1 MSKSSGG
8 VRNVSAGSVAYS
20 NRLKEVTAMRRSGNY
35 SLVEMARHGT
45 GYVAIENSR
54 KRHSPEE
61 IEAAQYLASKG
72 YKVTLKDEAG
82 EIKTEDGRLFQ
93 ASFEQRT
100 PVKGGAMAFKRAL
113 GHAKSKPGTQ
123 VAVIYDKNKVFRRR
137 DIEAGIKEYEAW
149 NKYRFQKIIVVS
161 ASGRIHIHK
170 HNDLD

>member
-8 VRNVSAGSVAYS
+8 VRNVSAGSVAYD
-20 NRLKEVTAMRRSGNY
+20 NRLKEVTAMRLSGNY
-35 SLVEMARHGT
+35 SSVEMARHGT

-54 KRHSPEE
+54 KRHSTEE

-82 EIKTEDGRLFQ
+82 MEITEDGRLFQ
-93 ASFEQRT
+93 ATFEQRT
-100 PVKGGAMAFKRAL
+100 PVKGGAKVVVKAL
-113 GHAKSKPGTQ
+113 EHAKAKRSTQ